1 MTEKEDHIKDVL
13 QEKTKG
19 INIDISIT
27 RNRRVFV
34 KIEKDDLKKIAEI
47 LAEDLGTQHLST
59 ITARDTGTNLELL
72 YHFFIDGVVVTVRT
86 TCTRADPTVDSLVRI
101 FPGAILYEREIH
113 DILGIVPKKH
123 PDLRRLVLPED
134 WSGGYPL
141 RKDWKPEGGD
151 GNGSS

>member
-1 MTEKEDHIKDVL
+1 MSSKEDHIRDIL

-19 INIDISIT
+19 INLQIT
-27 RNRRVFV
+27 VKRDRRIF
-34 KIEKDDLKKIAEI
+34 INLLREDLKKVAEI
-47 LAEDLGTQHLST
+47 LAEDLGTQHIST
-59 ITARDTGTNLELL
+59 ITARDTGNNFEIL
-72 YHFFIDGVVVTVRT
+72 YHFFIDHVMVTLRT
-86 TCTRADPTVDSLVRI
+86 TCPRNEPTVDSLVSI

-113 DILGIVPKKH
+113 DILGIVPTKH

-151 GNGSS
+151 TNGAR